1 MAWGAPRLDGMRWF
15 TEDGAD
21 CCIEPVVV
29 LSLKA
34 RLPRLEH
41 PERAMA
47 AVTKPAIATAL
58 FGARRHTRI
67 FISLLVRRYSTRV

>member
-1 MAWGAPRLDGMRWF
+1 MLWF
-15 TEDGAD
+15 MEAGAD

-47 AVTKPAIATAL
+47 VATKPTIATAL
-58 FGARRHTRI
+58 FGA
-67 FISLLVRRYSTRV
+67 

>member
-1 MAWGAPRLDGMRWF
+1 VDA
-15 TEDGAD
+15 GAD
-21 CCIEPVVV
+21 CPIEPVVV

-47 AVTKPAIATAL
+47 AIVRPTIATAL
-58 FGARRHTRI
+58 FGA
-67 FISLLVRRYSTRV
+67 